1 MTSRLTKQT
10 TDPGKLLVEVEI
22 TECLRPPVK
31 RIPLYL
37 TWPDTTI
44 TRIEPSMI
52 QCPKGHPLTEF
63 RRN

>member
-10 TDPGKLLVEVEI
+10 TDLGKLLVEVEM

-31 RIPLYL
+31 RIPLYV

-44 TRIEPSMI
+44 KRIESSMI
-52 QCPKGHPLTEF
+52 QCPKGHRLTEF
-63 RRN
+63 SRN